1 MVKKYDYSELEES
14 FSAMEDSFNEL
25 AFRLLNTH
33 HSFVPPEKYQPLL
46 KAKISVLARG
56 WLQTLDGFVR
66 DHAAA
71 VAPHCHR
78 ELGAMADRFT
88 VYTHMGLDK
97 FMYEDILNAARAVR
111 VLYEKLIGPL
121 GEDKSQ
127 SK

>member
-1 MVKKYDYSELEES
+1 MDKKFDYSELEES
-14 FSAMEDSFNEL
+14 FMVVEGSINEL

-33 HSFVPPEKYQPLL
+33 HSFMPPEKYQSLL
-46 KAKISVLARG
+46 KTKISVLARG

-71 VAPHCHR
+71 IAPHCHR

-88 VYTHMGLDK
+88 VYTHVGLDK
-97 FMYEDILNAARAVR
+97 FMYEDVLGAAFAVR

-121 GEDKSQ
+121 NEDKSQ
-127 SK
+127 SR